1 MTFFARPNPLQGG
14 TMEIDIAGRHFHVTE
29 PLKQYIVEKIEK
41 LEKYKL
47 KLETVHV
54 VLDVQK
60 FHHVCEIVALGKSLR
75 LTAKEES
82 IDMYAAFDKT
92 FGTIQLQF
100 RRQHDRRRDHN
111 GRGVAEA
118 KRSDGREA
126 TRS

>member
-1 MTFFARPNPLQGG
+1 
-14 TMEIDIAGRHFHVTE
+14 MEIDITGRHFHVTE
-29 PLKQYIVEKIEK
+29 PLKHYIAEKVEK
-41 LEKYKL
+41 LGKYKL

-60 FHHVCEIVALGKSLR
+60 FHHVCEIVTLAKGLR

-82 IDMYAAFDKT
+82 IDMYAAFDKA

-111 GRGVAEA
+111 GRGVADA
-118 KRSDGREA
+118 KRTDGRA
-126 TRS
+126 AARS